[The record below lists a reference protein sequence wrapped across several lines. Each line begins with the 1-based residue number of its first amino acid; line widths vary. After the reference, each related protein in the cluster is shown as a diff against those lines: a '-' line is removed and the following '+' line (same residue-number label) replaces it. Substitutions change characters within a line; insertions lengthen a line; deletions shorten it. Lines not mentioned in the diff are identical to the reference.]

1 MKKNLSKITGGELMQ
16 ICSDIYSSDYFFNS
30 NIETIAKHFIS
41 HFLDVD
47 PFTEDFDIVYK
58 AISQQLVN
66 ETIQKDENE
75 FYVYIAEE
83 FLQLV
88 KEPRESLLNLY
99 NNASKD
105 LQSIQANLDYLQTDK
120 ERIEKIKKAGNLL
133 SGKQRYRLKMIDF
146 YRQKNISAREEII
159 NFLSLGIRKRASSD
173 SSKKRLRLRIPSIF
187 SNKGPYNF
195 ANRFVFFGEDSYNI
209 QHFSEASNKFLDF
222 YIKDY
227 KKMRDLFKNN
237 KTAFFVQAEK
247 YIDDK
252 GYVSKISDLL
262 EKSHLLNSR
271 KKVITALINHYN
283 NGDYISFINMV
294 PLQIEGIFHDYCLEL
309 GIKQSTIEISSIN
322 EKLELINKK
331 DSEFYHFEYYSF
343 IFPVIRN
350 DVAHGRLI
358 FGDKNTSIMLFLD
371 LLHVCE
377 LVFSESLP
385 VNQMVNMA
393 KKISE
398 AIKRKTVTIVILLTG
413 SNLLILKFHHSINLM
428 RLAMLF
434 CESMRKM
441 DFGTILKINI

>member
-1 MKKNLSKITGGELMQ
+1 M
-16 ICSDIYSSDYFFNS
+16 
-30 NIETIAKHFIS
+30 
-41 HFLDVD
+41 
-47 PFTEDFDIVYK
+47 
-58 AISQQLVN
+58 
-66 ETIQKDENE
+66 
-75 FYVYIAEE
+75 
-83 FLQLV
+83 QLV

-195 ANRFVFFGEDSYNI
+195 AKRMFLGEDSYNI
-209 QHFSEASNKFLDF
+209 QHFSEASNKFLDL
-222 YIKDY
+222 YIKEY
-227 KKMRDLFKNN
+227 KKMRDLFKIN
-237 KTAFFVQAEK
+237 KNAFFVQAEK

-309 GIKQSTIEISSIN
+309 GIDQSTIEISSIN

-358 FGDKNTSIMLFLD
+358 FCDKNTSIMLFLD

-398 AIKRKTVTIVILLTG
+398 AIKRKTVKY
-413 SNLLILKFHHSINLM
+413 SYSDLIDWIEFIDIEIPSFYQLDDTCDAIRREYEEDGFWNYLENKYLEEEENRADLDKAIAKLKRNNVAKNRCQRF
-428 RLAMLF
+428 
-434 CESMRKM
+434 
-441 DFGTILKINI
+441 LK